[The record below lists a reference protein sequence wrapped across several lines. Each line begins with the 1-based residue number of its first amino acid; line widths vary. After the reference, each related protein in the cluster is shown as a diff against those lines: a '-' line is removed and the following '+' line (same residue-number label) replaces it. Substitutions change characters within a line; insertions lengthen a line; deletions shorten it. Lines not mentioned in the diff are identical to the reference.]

1 LTVNWQAPADDGD
14 EALRSYIIEY
24 RLNNKHGEWQQYAQ
38 IDASATSYTMT
49 NLAAGDYQVR
59 IIADNR
65 SGHSQPSQASSYARV
80 DGYLT
85 LDNVIEA
92 PHPHAAQFIAIK
104 HFSDGSKVFLSS
116 NSNEYFTADQN
127 NVFTGKFKSFGSGLD
142 NLHGPDGLDIDSND
156 NIYISD
162 GG

>member
-1 LTVNWQAPADDGD
+1 NEVYVYDFRETSDISNPSQPLNVTIASSLDEELTVNWQAPADDGD

-80 DGYLT
+80 D
-85 LDNVIEA
+85 
-92 PHPHAAQFIAIK
+92 
-104 HFSDGSKVFLSS
+104 
-116 NSNEYFTADQN
+116 
-127 NVFTGKFKSFGSGLD
+127 
-142 NLHGPDGLDIDSND
+142 
-156 NIYISD
+156 
-162 GG
+162 